1 MNKDKEYK
9 ICVVGAGQWGMNHI
23 NTLESMNCLA
33 GIVEKSDV
41 VISQL
46 KLNYPDCKIYNELD
60 PALKDD
66 FMVVVATPPA
76 MHFEDAK
83 KIIGAKFRY

>member
-1 MNKDKEYK
+1 
-9 ICVVGAGQWGMNHI
+9 
-23 NTLESMNCLA
+23 MNCLA

-46 KLNYPDCKIYNELD
+46 KLNYPDCKFNELD
-60 PALKDD
+60 PAKDD